1 MKAEING
8 HYFYESMTQRL
19 ESSFAYP
26 GQLHIKI
33 RDHVSDNL
41 SGDIKLTGEKQHGYR
56 IVFRV

>member
-26 GQLHIKI
+26 GQLHASQNRKSP
-33 RDHVSDNL
+33 DYEFVSEYLRQETD
-41 SGDIKLTGEKQHGYR
+41 SVFTG
-56 IVFRV
+56 FAAC